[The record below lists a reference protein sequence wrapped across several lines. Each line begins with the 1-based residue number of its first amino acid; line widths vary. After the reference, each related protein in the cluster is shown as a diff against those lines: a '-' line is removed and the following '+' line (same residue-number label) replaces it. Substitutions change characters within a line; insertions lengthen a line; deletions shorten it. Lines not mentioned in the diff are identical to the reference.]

1 MSKVW
6 FITGA
11 SRGLGRAFAQ
21 EAVSRGDKVVVAMRK
36 IDADDPFLWGTN
48 VLPVKM
54 DVTNKQEVEAAV
66 AAAVEHFGRIDVL
79 VNNAGYGLFGAFEE
93 ISDEELRKLFETCF
107 FGVVN
112 VTRAVIP
119 YMRKQMS
126 GRIISMSSRAG
137 VIGEAGS
144 TAYVAAKFAVV
155 GLSESLSE
163 ELSDF
168 NIQSMVVCPGPFRT
182 DFRDDKSRKEA
193 AVCMPEYEGKLGH
206 KAKDFVRDNNGTQ
219 NGDPVKAAK
228 LICDMAEAERMPV
241 KLMLGGSC
249 CDAVKAHLEAGLAE
263 INSYYD
269 RSAATAFAE

>member
-11 SRGLGRAFAQ
+11 SRGLGRAFAK
-21 EAVSRGDKVVVAMRK
+21 EAVSRGNKVIVSMRK
-36 IDADDPFLWGTN
+36 IDADDTFLQNPN
-48 VLPVKM
+48 VFPVKM
-54 DVTNKQEVEAAV
+54 DVTNKQEVDAAV
-66 AAAVEHFGRIDVL
+66 AAAVNRFGRIDVL

-93 ISDEELRKLFETCF
+93 ISDEELRRLFETCF
-107 FGVVN
+107 FGVAN

-144 TAYVAAKFAVV
+144 SAYVAAKFAVV

-206 KAKDFVRDNNGTQ
+206 RAKDFVRDNNGTQ
-219 NGDPVKAAK
+219 NGDPDKAAK
-228 LICDMAEAERMPV
+228 LICDFVDAEKMPV

-249 CDAVKAHLEAGLAE
+249 CDAVKAHLQAGLEE
-263 INSYYD
+263 IDSYYD
-269 RSAATAFAE
+269 LSNKTAFEE